1 LFFSMDIITFDGN
14 GYRVEILQKVP
25 KHRIADKIIIVQGGD
40 DGVNR
45 EVVSSQHVDILLDPH
60 LGKRHDAMHQRDSGL
75 NHVLCAL
82 AKEHHVA
89 IGFSFVAVLHAQNRA
104 KLLGRMMQNI
114 KLCRKYKVRIVIG
127 SFAKEQSDARNV
139 KDMQSFFRVLGMT
152 GKEVQMNFI
161 DERLDY
167 KRRFIKKG
175 VTRAK

>member
-1 LFFSMDIITFDGN
+1 MDIIAYDGD
-14 GYRVEILQKVP
+14 GHGHRVAILEKIP
-25 KHRIADKIIIVQGGD
+25 KQFVRDTITVVQGGD
-40 DGVNR
+40 DTLNR
-45 EVVSSQHVDILLDPH
+45 NAVSSSHVDILLDPH

-75 NHVLCAL
+75 NHVLCTL
-82 AKEHHVA
+82 AKEHNVA
-89 IGFSFVAVLHAQNRA
+89 IGFSFAAVIHSQNRS

-114 KLCRKYKVRIVIG
+114 RLCRKYKVRIVIG
-127 SFAKEQSDARNV
+127 SFAKERWDARNV

-175 VTRAK
+175 VMRAK